1 MALIKLENIKKE
13 FGSNDNKVEALKGID
28 LEINRGELIAI
39 IGASGSGKSTLL
51 NIIGL
56 LDKATGGKYFYD
68 EKDITSFTDK
78 ELGQLRNKAFGF
90 VVQNFALIKEFTVY
104 ENVEIPL
111 TYNKN
116 IKKREYK
123 DRIENILMKLGII
136 DKINKK
142 PSELSGGQCQ
152 RVAIARALINDAS
165 IILADEP
172 TGALDKKN
180 GMDVINEFL
189 KLNQE
194 GKTVIM
200 VTHDESI
207 ADKCNKIIRIE
218 DGIIKGIR
226 G

>member
-13 FGSNDNKVEALKGID
+13 FGNNDNKVEALKGID

-78 ELGQLRNKAFGF
+78 KLGQLRNKAFGF

-152 RVAIARALINDAS
+152 RVAIARALINDAD

>member
-13 FGSNDNKVEALKGID
+13 FGNNDNKVEALKGID

-152 RVAIARALINDAS
+152 RVAIARALINDAD